1 VAPST
6 NGRYKALPSL
16 QHKRPVHLLRVDS
29 GLLPDFEAQL
39 LYIQQRN
46 LPTEALA
53 ARRL

>member
-1 VAPST
+1 MRPPSET
-6 NGRYKALPSL
+6 HY
-16 QHKRPVHLLRVDS
+16 DS